1 LATTAGSGASPFIL
15 IISER
20 ISVTVSAKMKNYF
33 QMFLKPRLDT
43 RMAAGRMNKFLVS
56 C

>member
-20 ISVTVSAKMKNYF
+20 ISLTVSAKVKNYF
-33 QMFLKPRLDT
+33 YVSSNHARLAVQ
-43 RMAAGRMNKFLVS
+43 RPAG
-56 C
+56 